1 MEQTQEDTHDME
13 AYYDEYD
20 GDFAINH
27 GKKWEGELVRKTKK
41 KEKSKGAAETIYNSK
56 HIRVAEQKKAN
67 GSKRNRR
74 NINE

>member
-1 MEQTQEDTHDME
+1 MEQTQEDMD

-20 GDFAINH
+20 GDFTINQ
-27 GKKWEGELVRKTKK
+27 GKKMGGGAGKKNQKK

-67 GSKRNRR
+67 GKQKQPKKHK
-74 NINE
+74 